1 LFNLS
6 TFAQNKFDQRPDSVV
21 NLMVKTPAMHGRT
34 QPKTHLAF
42 VLIVVLATAAAGI
55 SRCESASAP
64 PPNAA
69 SASIPAGAPAAL
81 PSAGHDFGAE
91 ARLLFRVA
99 ACTGNAPIPESLD
112 RGVIERHCSELL
124 PLMRAY
130 HDHYLSVMGPYLAKL
145 RPEGLPPT
153 VVYPF
158 GGGDLLSAL
167 TVYPDATEITTLSLE
182 GAGDPRRA
190 AALNS
195 AALKKD
201 LARLRNSIQQL
212 LTLSD
217 SASEDLIQV
226 HRGGIPGQLSFF
238 LVGLAI
244 HGYEPVSLR
253 YFRVEPDGS
262 LHYLD
267 DADIAALASIQAR
280 KLNRVWK
287 SPDFSLAFS
296 NLELTFRPMRIGPP
310 STHLRVHRHIAAD
323 LGDTALSRDPG
334 VLRYLEGRGAVACVI
349 KAASYLL
356 WSVPFGR
363 IRDYL
368 LTHADFMI
376 SDSSGIPPCYA
387 QQAGFVQ
394 QTYGTFE
401 GSYIR
406 SRASDESDFVRLWRS
421 QPHREM
427 PLRFG
432 YGDVHKAPHLVVTCR
447 TSRMMSVSATAK
459 H

>member
-1 LFNLS
+1 M
-6 TFAQNKFDQRPDSVV
+6 R
-21 NLMVKTPAMHGRT
+21 
-34 QPKTHLAF
+34 
-42 VLIVVLATAAAGI
+42 
-55 SRCESASAP
+55 SA
-64 PPNAA
+64 
-69 SASIPAGAPAAL
+69 APAAL
-81 PSAGHDFGAE
+81 PSTGHDFSAE

-99 ACTGNAPIPESLD
+99 ACTGSAPIPESLD
-112 RGVIERHCSELL
+112 RGVIYRHCNELE
-124 PLMRAY
+124 PRMRAY
-130 HDHYLSVMGPYLAKL
+130 RDQYLAVMGPYLAKL
-145 RPEGLPPT
+145 CPAGLPPT

-167 TVYPDATEITTLSLE
+167 TAYPDATEITTISLE
-182 GAGDPRRA
+182 YAGDPRRVA
-190 AALNS
+190 TLSASALQ
-195 AALKKD
+195 KD
-201 LARLRNSIQQL
+201 LARLRRSMLQL

-217 SASEDLIQV
+217 SASEDLMQV
-226 HRGGIPGQLSFF
+226 HRGGIPGQLAFF

-244 HGYEPVSLR
+244 HGFEPVSLR
-253 YFRVEPDGS
+253 YFRIEPDGS

-267 DADIAALASIQAR
+267 DADIAALEPVHAR

-296 NLELTFRPMRIGPP
+296 NLELTFRSMRGGPG
-310 STHLRVHRHIAAD
+310 TRLRVHRHIAAD
-323 LGDTALSRDPG
+323 LGDAALSRDPR
-334 VLRYLEGRGAVACVI
+334 VLRHLEAKGQVAGLV

-356 WSVPFGR
+356 WTMPFGR

-368 LTHADFMI
+368 LGHIDFMI
-376 SDSSGIPPCYA
+376 SDSSGILPRYA

-401 GSYIR
+401 GTPFR
-406 SRASDESDFVRLWRS
+406 SHARDEADFVRLWRA

-432 YGDVHKAPHLVVTCR
+432 YGDVHKAPHLLVTR
-447 TSRMMSVSATAK
+447 RASRMESSSATSK